1 MTLLVLCKDCKA
13 TFDLVERL
21 YTLFQEGIV
30 CVHQRPLHP
39 TPREVRVQLLK
50 KLNDFFVCCAV
61 LLSAHGLPVGGA
73 RMV

>member
-21 YTLFQEGIV
+21 YKLFQEGIV

-39 TPREVRVQLLK
+39 TPREVRVEC
-50 KLNDFFVCCAV
+50 F
-61 LLSAHGLPVGGA
+61 
-73 RMV
+73 